1 MFDLA
6 FFKIV
11 SSILYWKEAPP
22 VVFVNEH
29 KEATSSKHTHSVLEL
44 FRARTMATTPEEKL
58 LHIYVKAT
66 YPRYFGLTLRA
77 GMAPNFVDKTYTQ

>member
-1 MFDLA
+1 MFDLS

-11 SSILYWKEAPP
+11 SDILHWKEALP

-29 KEATSSKHTHSVLEL
+29 QEATSSRHTHSMLDL
-44 FRARTMATTPEEKL
+44 FRTKTTTTTPEEKL

-77 GMAPNFVDKTYTQ
+77 GMAPRFVDKTFTQ